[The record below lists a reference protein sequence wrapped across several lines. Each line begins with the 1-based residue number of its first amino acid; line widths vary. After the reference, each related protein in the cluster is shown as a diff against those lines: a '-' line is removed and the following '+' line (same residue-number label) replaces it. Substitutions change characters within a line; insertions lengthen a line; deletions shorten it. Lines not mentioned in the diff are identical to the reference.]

1 MEDPID
7 ISYYIGAEE
16 IESLKTLDVPFD
28 NQVVSIDLQEELLDD
43 PSDLIQ
49 LLTDQSSP
57 KKYWIIIASA
67 YAKIGKVEQSM
78 KFIKAALNLS
88 YFDNNDRIT
97 FESFIIWLYLQ
108 NVSLGIEKDQNLSLA
123 RQGISKLTF
132 KIQNDRETRPLNSI
146 SNLLCSAVLNLYESN
161 NDHASEIAEQI
172 LKINSSNAFA
182 LLVKAQ
188 SLLNKSKNY
197 AHALKLF
204 QQVLIM
210 NPMMKPDPRLGIGLC
225 FWFLKDEKLAIKSWE
240 RSLELDPSNIKSRIF
255 LNLAKF
261 HNTFTTSL
269 SDEEFLENYK
279 NCLQELS
286 KIQKSSINDATVLLT
301 LVAHYFARDEYD
313 VVSKIIKKIVTSVTG
328 SDNIIKFSISS
339 SISKYEASVL
349 SQCATWLGRIEFSKG
364 DFTQSSK
371 YFQDAIKLN
380 DNDIVAKLG
389 LGQSQYNRGS
399 LEEAIITFEKI
410 LNSNVNCL
418 EANYSLGVLY
428 SKQDSPKKK
437 ELAISVLER
446 YIRLSNNRGDSS
458 SREPVATNAYL
469 ILSELYEDKGD
480 MNQALTYLNKAVE
493 ARKYVDKDVSLEVYN
508 NIGVFQFMKQNYTS
522 ASENFQVAVD
532 KLNGAEF
539 KSPDGDLLIDLP
551 QDLKTTLTFNLARTK
566 EITNQ
571 DEALTI
577 YESLIQECPNYFSA
591 KLRIL
596 FLNCI
601 TDKKTKQEIKD
612 EIDELLQLNASDL
625 EIRSFY
631 GWFIKNFAKKV
642 HLSQDADTTLQKETL
657 MEYDSHDCYALISL
671 ANIYCIMARDT
682 KGSEEKKRKYY
693 LRAIELFTKVLSLDP
708 KNVYAAQG
716 LAIAFIEN
724 KQANK
729 GLDILRKIRDSL
741 NDISVYLNLGHVLCE
756 LKNFGKAIENYELAL
771 ARYTDGND
779 TKILSFLGRAW
790 YLRGTSESNLPY
802 LKQALEYA
810 QKAVEASKASSKAA
824 LLYNVSFIQF
834 QIADAI
840 TKQSVNQRV
849 VEEIEEAIAG
859 LNAGIDILTKLS
871 SEEDD
876 RHLPYPANYL
886 KTRASLGSSTLL
898 DSLNKALEET
908 KESIAEIEDK
918 IEKAKQIRQAEE
930 EARLRE
936 EEEKLKAI
944 QEKEMEMAKQR
955 LILQEQAQIWAEEN
969 RSNTVV
975 SGDENND
982 EVDEKLFNEESA
994 ARTKKK
1000 KGGAKGGKKGKKKK
1014 NIIED
1019 SDEEDEKNI
1028 TGESDNEEGEA
1039 NGNGKRKSEEQT
1051 GGSKKKKKPLS
1062 SEFIVDSEED
1072 LDELFEGDEE

>member
-1 MEDPID
+1 MEDPVD
-7 ISYYIGAEE
+7 ISYYIGAED

-49 LLTDQSSP
+49 LLTEQSSP

-67 YAKIGKVEQSM
+67 YAKIGKVEQLM
-78 KFIKAALNLS
+78 KFIKAALGLA

-97 FESFIIWLYLQ
+97 FESFVIWLHLQ
-108 NVSLGIEKDQNLSLA
+108 NVNLGIDKEHSLNLA

-132 KIQNDRETRPLNSI
+132 KIQNDRDTRPLNSI
-146 SNLLCSAVLNLYESN
+146 SNLLCSAVLNLYDSN
-161 NDHASEIAEQI
+161 NDHANDIAEQI
-172 LKINSSNAFA
+172 LKINSTNAFA

-197 AHALKLF
+197 AVALKLF
-204 QQVLIM
+204 QQVLIL

-225 FWFLKDEKLAIKSWE
+225 FWFLKDEKIAIQSWE
-240 RSLELDPSNIKSRIF
+240 RSLELDPTNVKLRIF

-261 HNTFTTSL
+261 HHTFTNSL
-269 SDEEFLENYK
+269 SDEEFLDNYK
-279 NCLQELS
+279 SCLQELS
-286 KIQKSSINDATVLLT
+286 KIQKSSINDSTVMLT
-301 LVAHYFARDEYD
+301 LAAHYFAKGDYD
-313 VVSKIIKKIVTSVTG
+313 TVQKIIQKIVTSATG

-339 SISKYEASVL
+339 SISTYESNVL
-349 SQCATWLGRIEFSKG
+349 SQCATWLGRIEFNKS

-371 YFQDAIKLN
+371 YFQEAIKLN

-428 SKQDSPKKK
+428 SKQDSIKKK
-437 ELAISVLER
+437 ELAILVLER
-446 YIRLSNNRGDSS
+446 YIRLSTNRGLSS
-458 SREPVATNAYL
+458 TKEPVATNAYL
-469 ILSELYEDKGD
+469 ILSGLYENKGD
-480 MNQALTYLNKAVE
+480 MNQALNYLSKVVE
-493 ARKYVDKDVSLEVYN
+493 ARKHVDQDAPLEVYN
-508 NIGVFQFMKQNYTS
+508 NIGVFNFMKQNYTS
-522 ASENFQVAVD
+522 ASENFQLAVD
-532 KLNGAEF
+532 KLQGAEF

-566 EITNQ
+566 EISDQ

-577 YESLIQECPNYFSA
+577 YESLSQECPNYFSA

-601 TDKKTKQEIKD
+601 SDKKTKQEIKD

-642 HLSQDADTTLQKETL
+642 HLLPDADTTLQKETL
-657 MEYDSHDCYALISL
+657 TEYDSHDCYALISL

-682 KGSEEKKRKYY
+682 KGAEEKKKKYY
-693 LRAIELFTKVLSLDP
+693 LRSIELFTKVISLDP

-716 LAIAFIEN
+716 LAITFIEN

-779 TKILSFLGRAW
+779 AKILSFLGRAW
-790 YLRGTSESNLPY
+790 YLRGISELNLLY

-810 QKAVEASKASSKAA
+810 EKAVEASKATSKAA

-834 QIADAI
+834 QIADFI
-840 TKQSVNQRV
+840 TKQDVSQRNI
-849 VEEIEEAIAG
+849 EEIEEAITG
-859 LNAGIDILTKLS
+859 LKAGIDTLNKLS
-871 SEEDD
+871 TDEDD

-886 KTRASLGSSTLL
+886 KTRASLGSTTLL
-898 DSLNKALEET
+898 DSLSKALEET

-918 IEKAKQIRQAEE
+918 IEKAKQLRQAEE
-930 EARLRE
+930 EERMRE
-936 EEEKLKAI
+936 EEEKMRI
-944 QEKEMEMAKQR
+944 IREKEQEMAKQR
-955 LILQEQAQIWAEEN
+955 LILQEQAQIWPKKADQT
-969 RSNTVV
+969 RLSA
-975 SGDENND
+975 
-982 EVDEKLFNEESA
+982 SA
-994 ARTKKK
+994 ARNNKKK
-1000 KGGAKGGKKGKKKK
+1000 KGGAKGKRGKGKKK

-1019 SDEEDEKNI
+1019 SDEEDDKNI
-1028 TGESDNEEGEA
+1028 TDESDAET
-1039 NGNGKRKSEEQT
+1039 NGNGKRKAEEQT
-1051 GGSKKKKKPLS
+1051 GGRKKKKPLS
-1062 SEFIVDSEED
+1062 SEFINDSEED